1 MIAGE
6 RLTGFD
12 GCWLITDDL
21 LITALAV
28 SPTNSFPTPL
38 SAALS
43 GDHVPG
49 VRHTDTGAPG
59 TATAKSAPGRPSG
72 GTARTGAAIN
82 SPISPPW
89 CAANC
94 VRSPR

>member
-28 SPTNSFPTPL
+28 SP
-38 SAALS
+38 
-43 GDHVPG
+43 
-49 VRHTDTGAPG
+49 
-59 TATAKSAPGRPSG
+59 
-72 GTARTGAAIN
+72 IQ
-82 SPISPPW
+82 
-89 CAANC
+89 
-94 VRSPR
+94 